1 MVKDITVEV
10 KGYAKI
16 NLALHVTGVREDG
29 YHVLDSIVVF
39 TDIFDSLFIKKNEE
53 SSLIF
58 TGEFSKSLDF
68 KNNSILHA
76 LKLFEN
82 VLTDRFLIKLEKNL
96 PIGAGLGG
104 GSADAAAIIRFI
116 TSHYSLPMPS
126 PKAISKIGADVP
138 VCVLSKASRVGGIGE
153 LVRPIDISEIDLW
166 IVLVNPR
173 IFVSTASIFQE
184 VIEKHNEPLES
195 FNHFSG
201 TNQFIDY
208 LQRQRNDLQAI
219 TANKYPEINQVIRT
233 IEATNGVLLTRMSG
247 SGSTCFGL
255 YRSEET
261 AKKAVSYINKKS
273 NKWWVQFSKLN

>member
-1 MVKDITVEV
+1 MNGFYIR
-10 KGYAKI
+10 I
-16 NLALHVTGVREDG
+16 
-29 YHVLDSIVVF
+29 
-39 TDIFDSLFIKKNEE
+39 
-53 SSLIF
+53 
-58 TGEFSKSLDF
+58 
-68 KNNSILHA
+68 
-76 LKLFEN
+76 
-82 VLTDRFLIKLEKNL
+82 EKNL
-96 PIGAGLGG
+96 PVGAGLGG

-116 TSHYSLPMPS
+116 TRHFKYPMPS
-126 PKAISKIGADVP
+126 NEDISKIGADIP
-138 VCVLSKASRVGGIGE
+138 ACVLSVASRVKGIGE
-153 LVRPIDISEIDLW
+153 TVRPIDISEIDLW
-166 IVLVNPR
+166 IVLVNPC

-184 VIEKHNEPLES
+184 VIEKHNEPLEP

-219 TANKYPEINQVIRT
+219 TANKCPEINQVIRT

-255 YRSEET
+255 YKSEEI

>member
-1 MVKDITVEV
+1 MKDITVEV
-10 KGYAKI
+10 RGRAKI
-16 NLALHVTGVREDG
+16 NLALHVIGVKADG
-29 YHVLDSIVVF
+29 YHVLDSIVIF
-39 TDIFDSLFIKKNEE
+39 TDISDSLFIKKSEE
-53 SSLIF
+53 NRLTF
-58 TGEFSKSLDF
+58 TGEFSKSLNV
-68 KNNSILHA
+68 KKNSILQA

-82 VLTDRFLIKLEKNL
+82 VLTDRFSIKLEKKL

-116 TSHYSLPMPS
+116 TSHCSHPMPS
-126 PKAISKIGADVP
+126 PRAISKIGADVP
-138 VCVLSKASRVGGIGE
+138 ACVLSKASRVGGIGE
-153 LVRPIDISEIDLW
+153 LVRPIDISGIDLW

-184 VIEKHNEPLES
+184 VIEKNNEPLEP
-195 FNHFSG
+195 FNHFSSS
-201 TNQFIDY
+201 NQFIDY
-208 LQRQRNDLQAI
+208 LERQRNDLQAI
-219 TANKYPEINQVIRT
+219 TANKCPEINQVLRT

-255 YRSEET
+255 YKSQEI

>member
-1 MVKDITVEV
+1 MKDITVEV
-10 KGYAKI
+10 KGCAKI
-16 NLALHVTGVREDG
+16 NLALHVIGVRPDG
-29 YHVLDSIVVF
+29 YHVLDSIVIF
-39 TDIFDSLFIKKNEE
+39 TDISDSLFIKKNEE
-53 SSLIF
+53 NRLTF
-58 TGEFSKSLDF
+58 TGEFSKSLNV
-68 KNNSILHA
+68 KKNSILQA

-82 VLTDRFLIKLEKNL
+82 VLTDRFSIKLEKNL

-116 TSHYSLPMPS
+116 TIRCSRPMPS

-184 VIEKHNEPLES
+184 VIEKHNEPLEP

-219 TANKYPEINQVIRT
+219 TANKCPEINQVIRT

-255 YRSEET
+255 YKSEEI

>member
-29 YHVLDSIVVF
+29 YHVLDSIVIF
-39 TDIFDSLFIKKNEE
+39 TDIFDSLFIKKSEE

-68 KNNSILHA
+68 KNNSILRA

-82 VLTDRFLIKLEKNL
+82 ILTDRFSIKLEKNL

-116 TSHYSLPMPS
+116 TGHLSLPMPS

-184 VIEKHNEPLES
+184 VIEKHNEPLEPL
-195 FNHFSG
+195 NHFIG

-219 TANKYPEINQVIRT
+219 TANKCPEIKLVLGT

-255 YRSEET
+255 YKSEEI